1 MGSVMGFLL
10 SILGGLIGFL
20 LAIGIII
27 LIIYFKIRSVVGKA
41 QMKELGHAISNA
53 KNLQMEAYSRDKHVV
68 GMTSLLEPRIRHDFP
83 EFNKDLLFSITEKN
97 LRKIFNCIESK
108 DISIVEDD
116 QDMYYVIPHLEEQIE
131 DMKSNKI
138 EEKFDN
144 IVFNKNAI
152 SAYSNDNGRATIK
165 VSTSLSYYYYTNR
178 KDKNVFSDVKKAT
191 RYTSEFVYVYDETKF
206 ESKQVAIMVHCKN
219 CNAPIRNLGVSYCE
233 YCMAPVERINLKA
246 WKMASY
252 KEDYN

>member
-1 MGSVMGFLL
+1 MEFFL

-27 LIIYFKIRSVVGKA
+27 FIIYLKIRSVVGKA

-53 KNLQMEAYSRDKHVV
+53 KNLQMEEYSRDKHVV
-68 GMTSLLEPRIRHDFP
+68 GMTSLLEPRIVHDFP

-97 LRKIFNCIESK
+97 LRKIFNCIELR
-108 DISIVEDD
+108 DISFIEDD
-116 QDMYYVIPHLEEQIE
+116 QDMYYVLPHLKEQIE
-131 DMKSNKI
+131 DMKSNKT

-144 IVFNKNAI
+144 IVFNKSAI

-165 VSTSLSYYYYTNR
+165 VSTSLSYYYSTNR
-178 KDKNVFSDVKKAT
+178 RDKKVFDNVKKAT
-191 RYTSEFVYVYDETKF
+191 RYTSEFIYVYDETKF
-206 ESKQVAIMVHCKN
+206 EGEQVAIMIHCKN